1 MDISESHA
9 LLVARA
15 EPEQWRRIAARA
27 ASYVSRH
34 GGAKTMRDGHLVLLL
49 ASETPGGTARDVARE
64 LGQALGEPITV
75 GATSVSLTPDTA
87 RRAYRRALQALDTLA
102 SLGQW
107 GSGATI
113 EELGF
118 VGMLLGE
125 TRDVAGFVEQ
135 TVGPVLEYD
144 RDRSAELELTLEAY
158 FAAGGSPTYA
168 AEKLQVHPN
177 TVSRRLERV
186 SQLLGPDWQE
196 PAHALEI
203 QLALRL
209 RRVRDSL
216 DGTDG

>member
-1 MDISESHA
+1 VKRSY
-9 LLVARA
+9 L
-15 EPEQWRRIAARA
+15 A
-27 ASYVSRH
+27 ASFSPPRVESPLR
-34 GGAKTMRDGHLVLLL
+34 V
-49 ASETPGGTARDVARE
+49 E
-64 LGQALGEPITV
+64 
-75 GATSVSLTPDTA
+75 
-87 RRAYRRALQALDTLA
+87 
-102 SLGQW
+102 
-107 GSGATI
+107 
-113 EELGF
+113 
-118 VGMLLGE
+118 
-125 TRDVAGFVEQ
+125 AGFVEQ